1 MIISAA
7 EMRPGQTGIVVDLSG
22 GHGMTRRMQAMGVR
36 PGVLVTKL
44 SSQPF
49 RGPVSLQVGATQVAV
64 GYGLA
69 RRIMVEVA
77 G

>member
-7 EMRPGQTGIVVDLSG
+7 EMREGQTGLVINLSG
-22 GHGMTRRMQAMGVR
+22 GHGMVRRMQAMGVR
-36 PGVLVTKL
+36 PGVPVVKL
-44 SSQPF
+44 TSQPF

-64 GYGLA
+64 GFGIA

>member
-7 EMRPGQTGIVVDLSG
+7 DMRPGQTGTVVDLAG
-22 GHGMTRRMQAMGVR
+22 GHGMVRRMQAMGIR
-36 PGVLVTKL
+36 PGVPISKL
-44 SSQPF
+44 TSQPF

-64 GYGLA
+64 GFGIA
-69 RRIMVEVA
+69 RRIIVEVA

>member
-1 MIISAA
+1 
-7 EMRPGQTGIVVDLSG
+7 MRPGQTGTVVDLAG
-22 GHGMTRRMQAMGVR
+22 GRGMVRRMQAMGIR
-36 PGVLVTKL
+36 PGVPITRL
-44 SSQPF
+44 SGQPF

-77 G
+77 S

>member
-7 EMRPGQTGIVVDLSG
+7 EMRPGQTGIVVELSG
-22 GHGMTRRMQAMGVR
+22 GHGMVRRMQAMGLR
-36 PGVLVTKL
+36 PGVSVTKL
-44 SSQPF
+44 SAQPF
-49 RGPVSLQVGATQVAV
+49 RGPVSLQVGSMQVAV

>member
-1 MIISAA
+1 LVISAA
-7 EMRPGQTGIVVDLSG
+7 EMGPGQTGIVVNLAG
-22 GHGMTRRMQAMGVR
+22 GRGMVRRMQAMGIH
-36 PGVLVTKL
+36 PGVPISRL
-44 SSQPF
+44 SAQPF

-64 GYGLA
+64 GFGLA